1 MARIASIRALEILD
15 SRGNPTIKVTVATD
29 TGAIG
34 QACVPSGAST
44 GEHEA
49 LELRDGDAKRYFGRG
64 VLKAI
69 SHIHK
74 NIADLLVGQPVFAQ
88 RANDELMINLDGT
101 LNKSHLGANAILG
114 VSLAIARAAAE
125 TIKTPL
131 YRYLGGEDCRL
142 LPCPMFNI
150 INGGAHAD
158 NHLEFQ
164 EYLIRPVAAGSFEEA
179 IRWGCEIFHTLKRL
193 LQEKGL
199 TTAVGDEGG
208 FAPPIHDDDTA
219 LDLILKAIEQAGLRP
234 GKDVSLGLDCA
245 SSEFYDVK
253 SGLYVEKKGVSSN
266 DPSAARRTADEQIE
280 YLVQLCDRYP
290 ISSIEDPLDQND
302 WDGWKKIT
310 AKLGKKIQI
319 VGDDLFVTNLKYL
332 RKGIEETAGNAIL
345 VKLNQ
350 IGTLSETIDAIEMA
364 KRHNFGSIVSHRSGE
379 TEDTFIADLSVA
391 LGSGQIK
398 TGSLSRS
405 DRVAKYNR
413 LLEISAEL
421 GELAI
426 YAGRNLF

>member
-1 MARIASIRALEILD
+1 MARISSVNAIEILD
-15 SRGNPTIKVTVATD
+15 SRGNPTLKVTVTTD
-29 TGAIG
+29 TGSIG

-44 GEHEA
+44 GEYVA
-49 LELRDGDAKRYFGRG
+49 LELRDGDSKRYFGKG

-69 SHIHK
+69 SSVNKTISK
-74 NIADLLVGQPVFAQ
+74 ALVGQSVFAQ
-88 RANDELMINLDGT
+88 RANDELMINLDGSP
-101 LNKSHLGANAILG
+101 NKAFLGSNAILG
-114 VSLAIARAAAE
+114 VSLAMARAAAE

-150 INGGAHAD
+150 INGGAHSD
-158 NHLEFQ
+158 NALDFQ
-164 EYLIRPVAAGSFEEA
+164 EYMIRPVAATTFEEA
-179 IRWGCEIFHTLKRL
+179 IRWGSEIFHTLKGL
-193 LQEKGL
+193 LKEKGL
-199 TTAVGDEGG
+199 TVAVGDEGG
-208 FAPPIHDDDTA
+208 FAPRISDDEVA
-219 LDLILKAIEQAGLRP
+219 LDFMLKAIEQAGLRP
-234 GKDVSLGLDCA
+234 GKDVSLALDCA
-245 SSEFYDVK
+245 ASEFYDAK
-253 SGLYVEKKGVSSN
+253 RGIYFEKKKI
-266 DPSAARRTADEQIE
+266 AAGDLSGAKRSTDEQIA

-310 AKLGKKIQI
+310 EKLGKKVQL
-319 VGDDLFVTNLKYL
+319 VGDDLYVTNLKYL
-332 RKGIEETAGNAIL
+332 RKGIEQSAGNAIL
-345 VKLNQ
+345 IKPNQ
-350 IGTLSETIDAIEMA
+350 VGTLSETLDAIEMA
-364 KRHNFGSIVSHRSGE
+364 KRHNFHSIASHRSGE
-379 TEDTFIADLSVA
+379 TEDTFIADLCVA
-391 LGSGQIK
+391 LDCGQIK